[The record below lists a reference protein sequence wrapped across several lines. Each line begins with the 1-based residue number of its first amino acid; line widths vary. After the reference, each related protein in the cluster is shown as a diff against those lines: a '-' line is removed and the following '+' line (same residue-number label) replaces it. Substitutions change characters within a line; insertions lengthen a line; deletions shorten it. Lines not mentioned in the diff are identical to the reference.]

1 MARNPLS
8 QQALLEMS
16 RNCAAVLNEVG
27 VDASTAQL
35 VAAAGV
41 SERTFFRYFPMKAD
55 CLRPIME
62 DGYLRFVSAVQDS
75 CGAGESTDLLEIVC
89 SAFIAAYGHGEDG
102 LDQRFLELITSA
114 EIYRRLWL
122 AINEE
127 TMQALYA
134 PMSQV
139 LGLPEDHIDVR
150 IAADAATRLA
160 VESIRLMALYS
171 LSAHQAATQV
181 ADALR
186 RRPLMRPAAHR

>member
-1 MARNPLS
+1 MARKPLTHE
-8 QQALLEMS
+8 ALLEMS
-16 RNCAAVLNEVG
+16 RSCAALLNEVG
-27 VDASTAQL
+27 AEASTTEL

-62 DGYLRFVSAVQDS
+62 DGYHRFVAAVERQCVEGSSA
-75 CGAGESTDLLEIVC
+75 DLLEIVRT
-89 SAFIAAYGHGEDG
+89 AFISSYGVGEEG
-102 LDQRFLELITSA
+102 LDRRFLELITVA

-139 LGLPEDHIDVR
+139 LNLPTDHIDVR
-150 IAADAATRLA
+150 LAADAATRLA
-160 VESIRLMALYS
+160 VESIRLMALHS
-171 LSAHQAATQV
+171 LSAEQAATQV

-186 RRPLMRPAAHR
+186 RHPLMRPVAHR